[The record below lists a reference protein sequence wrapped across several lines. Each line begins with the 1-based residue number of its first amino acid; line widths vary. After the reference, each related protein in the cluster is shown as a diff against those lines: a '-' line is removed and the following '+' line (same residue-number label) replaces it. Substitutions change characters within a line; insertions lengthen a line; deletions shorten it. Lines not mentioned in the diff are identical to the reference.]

1 MSDWLRIPDIVD
13 YISSRCG
20 MSSFAQLDALG
31 TVSVDGGGIDEIGR
45 VAGQGGGLVT
55 RLIED
60 IAWNASCFGDGP
72 RYRAR
77 EVKEVID
84 SWVNTLTW

>member
-1 MSDWLRIPDIVD
+1 MSDWLRISDIVD

-20 MSSFAQLDALG
+20 MSSFAQLDTLG
-31 TVSVDGGGIDEIGR
+31 GSGLELDGDS
-45 VAGQGGGLVT
+45 GGLVT

-60 IAWNASCFGDGP
+60 IALNGVCFGDGP

-77 EVKEVID
+77 EVKRVID
-84 SWVNTLTW
+84 EWVNALTW